1 MDTPQATVPQHEE
14 ILDVNGKK
22 FIGYLIRVYSGN
34 DSWSVTKRYSDFL
47 TLHTFLTVKKGIY
60 PDIDKFDFPKKEFG
74 WLALDEKI
82 TLKRKEAFDEYV
94 MLLVGL
100 KPIPAQV
107 EAFLG
112 FDGAEAD
119 PTELTRMDSNLTGTP
134 TTMGKHH
141 QRLSSLQEE
150 EGEHEEEDEEE
161 NVVADHSANI
171 KVEAVPGFGRRPGGG
186 GGGEPPRAAA
196 AAAPHPIGRGKT
208 WTQALGGVRSTVM
221 LVVVFAMLLLMA
233 DYLDDNENPR
243 MGLLWSLLGLA
254 AALVLAQPETR
265 AGGRADLAAL
275 PVLAANGAAVFGGVY
290 VALVLGQLQSAA
302 GA

>member
-1 MDTPQATVPQHEE
+1 AAANYRKLSSCQWQWQKSMDTPQATVPQHEE

-161 NVVADHSANI
+161 NIVA
-171 KVEAVPGFGRRPGGG
+171 
-186 GGGEPPRAAA
+186 
-196 AAAPHPIGRGKT
+196 
-208 WTQALGGVRSTVM
+208 
-221 LVVVFAMLLLMA
+221 
-233 DYLDDNENPR
+233 
-243 MGLLWSLLGLA
+243 
-254 AALVLAQPETR
+254 
-265 AGGRADLAAL
+265 
-275 PVLAANGAAVFGGVY
+275 
-290 VALVLGQLQSAA
+290 
-302 GA
+302 